1 MKLDGFEGRVAL
13 VTGAAQGIGKQ
24 ICLTLAEQ
32 GCRVVG
38 VDVQPVEVDAVEPVS
53 LDVTDERAVA
63 AAVEKVEARVGPID
77 ILVLNAGVLSK
88 ASLADTTTS
97 EWERQ
102 LAVNLTGPFFLAR
115 AIVPGMARRGFG
127 RVVLI
132 GSSAG
137 ITGSGAAPPALAGYA
152 ASKAGAMALIKSI
165 AGEYAGAGVTANALA
180 PTLIDTGMLG
190 TLDADYRSS
199 IPVGRYGTPSEVAAL
214 VVFLCSDHAGYIT
227 GEVVDIN
234 GGFLI
239 D

>member
-115 AIVPGMARRGFG
+115 AIVPGMPDAASVGWC
-127 RVVLI
+127 
-132 GSSAG
+132 SSARAR
-137 ITGSGAAPPALAGYA
+137 GSRGPGPRPCAGGLCRVEGGGDGAD
-152 ASKAGAMALIKSI
+152 KSI

-190 TLDADYRSS
+190 PSTPTTGRRYPSAGTERRARS
-199 IPVGRYGTPSEVAAL
+199 PRWW
-214 VVFLCSDHAGYIT
+214 CSCAGLAGYIT